1 MRALILTANGVE
13 DWELFYPYYRF
24 KEEAVEVDV
33 ASPEG
38 EKILGEHGYSLEAN
52 LSFADASAEDY
63 DLLFLPGGRG
73 PEKVRLQPE
82 AVEITKRMFE
92 ADKLITAIC
101 HGPQVLI
108 SADVVRGKRATC
120 WPALRDDLGPHRLS
134 FAGGSPIKAA
144 GAEYLDQE
152 VVVDG
157 NLITSRCPP
166 DLPAF
171 YREIFA
177 AVRQAV

>member
-13 DWELFYPYYRF
+13 DCELFYPYYRF
-24 KEEAVEVDV
+24 KEENIAVDV

-52 LSFADASAEDY
+52 LSFADAGAEDY

-92 ADKLITAIC
+92 TDKIVTAIC
-101 HGPQVLI
+101 HGSQVLI

-120 WPALRDDLGPHRLS
+120 WPALRDDLQ
-134 FAGGSPIKAA
+134 AA
-144 GAEYLDQE
+144 GAEYLDRE

-157 NLITSRCPP
+157 NLITSRYPP

-171 YREIFA
+171 CREIFA

>member
-1 MRALILTANGVE
+1 MKALILTANGVE
-13 DWELFYPYYRF
+13 DCELFYPYYRF
-24 KEEAVEVDV
+24 KEENIEVDV
-33 ASPEG
+33 ATPAG
-38 EKILGEHGYSLEAN
+38 EKVLGEHGYSLEAN
-52 LSFADASAEDY
+52 LAFADANAEDY
-63 DLLFLPGGRG
+63 DLLFLPGGKG

-82 AVEITKRMFE
+82 AVEITRRMFE
-92 ADKLITAIC
+92 ADRFVAAIC

-108 SADVVRGKRATC
+108 SADVVRGRRATC
-120 WPALRDDLGPHRLS
+120 WPALRDDL
-134 FAGGSPIKAA
+134 KAA

-171 YREIFA
+171 CRAIFA

>member
-13 DWELFYPYYRF
+13 DCELFYPYYRF
-24 KEEAVEVDV
+24 KEENIEVDV

-38 EKILGEHGYSLEAN
+38 GKVLGEHGYSLEAS
-52 LSFADASAEDY
+52 LSFADANAEDY
-63 DLLFLPGGRG
+63 DVLFLPGGRG
-73 PEKVRLQPE
+73 PEKVRLHSE
-82 AVEITKRMFE
+82 AVEITRRMFE
-92 ADKLITAIC
+92 ADKIVTAIC

-120 WPALRDDLGPHRLS
+120 WPALRDDL
-134 FAGGSPIKAA
+134 KAA
-144 GAEYLDQE
+144 GAAYLDQE

-171 YREIFA
+171 CREIFA